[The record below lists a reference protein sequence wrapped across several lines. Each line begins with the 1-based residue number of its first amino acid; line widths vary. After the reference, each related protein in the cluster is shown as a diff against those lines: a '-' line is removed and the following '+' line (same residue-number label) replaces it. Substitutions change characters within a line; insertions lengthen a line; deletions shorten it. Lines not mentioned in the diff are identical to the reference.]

1 MRRIFDITP
10 PISEDVAMSSDDPEA
25 LGQQASAQG
34 AVWPLAGCDSV
45 RISWTLASRTW

>member
-1 MRRIFDITP
+1 MRPD
-10 PISEDVAMSSDDPEA
+10 EPEA

-34 AVWPLAGCDSV
+34 DDRLLAGCDSV